1 MDRAERLGRGSIS
14 SLLLT
19 FSTPA
24 IVGMLAQA
32 LYNIVDRVFV
42 GRVFGPLGIAGTT
55 LAFPFMLVLM
65 AFSMLIGFGAAA
77 LVSIRLGEKRR
88 DEAEQVLGQAA
99 ILLLLAA
106 VLLTVV
112 GLALLDPLL
121 RAVGASDQSQPYAR
135 EYLQIILGG
144 CVFQIL
150 GFGLNAVIRAEGN
163 PRVAMYSML
172 IGALLNTLL
181 NPLFLFALGWGMRG
195 AAAATVL
202 SQAVSAVWVLSYFAR
217 GTSLLKFH
225 ARNLRLQWKT
235 CASIVAAGSPM
246 FAMQMAASV
255 MNAILY
261 NQLRFYGGDLAI
273 SVMGIV
279 HAVAMFVAMP
289 IFGLNQGAQPIIGY
303 NYGAGK
309 YDRVLRTLQ
318 LAILYATLIC
328 VAGFVVAMFAPSH
341 VIALFNRNDQQL
353 RDLGTHAIRICLAM
367 FPIIGFQIVSS
378 SYFQWVGKPK
388 HALFLG
394 LSRQVLLLIP
404 AIVIIPYF
412 LGLDGIWI
420 AIPTADFC
428 SSVLTGAWLFV
439 ELRHLRDRH
448 GKVIDMNRET
458 SNTEPQSVEGKRT

>member
-99 ILLLLAA
+99 ILLVLAA

-246 FAMQMAASV
+246 FAMQMAV

-328 VAGFVVAMFAPSH
+328 VVGFVVAMFAPSH

-412 LGLDGIWI
+412 LGLDGVWI

-458 SNTEPQSVEGKRT
+458 SNEEPQSVEGKTT